1 MFKCQRILVPLNGF
15 ELAERAIAPA
25 INLAKAMAAEVIF
38 LTVVEPLTPKT
49 VWIIFVASL
58 LWQAVGIAALM
69 AYLLDQAVRLLM
81 RRTRVRHYAWQT

>member
-15 ELAERAIAPA
+15 ELAKRAIAPA

-38 LTVVEPLTPKT
+38 LKVVQPLAPKT

-58 LWQAVGIAALM
+58 LMQAVGIAALM

-81 RRTRVRHYAWQT
+81 RRTRVRH